1 MDSAFFREPQHV
13 FGVFRVQGGPEVTPP
28 LRTFSGFLE
37 VGFPFASE
45 QREIDEHFKHPRG

>member
-45 QREIDEHFKHPRG
+45 QRER